1 MPKPR
6 ITESELAALLEREW
20 ADVVEDAQPPAHW
33 KSILQLSEAWN
44 TTHSVTYKRVRKQLE
59 AGAVAMREF
68 RIVRNGKRLPVPHY
82 CPTTTLARLEPN
94 HVRPQAQGPHSD

>member
-6 ITESELAALLEREW
+6 ITESQLAALLEREW
-20 ADVVEDAQPPAHW
+20 EEVIADAPPPAHW
-33 KSILQLSEAWN
+33 KSIQQLSACWN

-68 RIVRNGKRLPVPHY
+68 RIMRNGKRLTVPHY
-82 CPTTTLARLEPN
+82 CPVSTLTRLEPD
-94 HVRPQAQGPHSD
+94 HVRPQAQGTHSD